1 MKIALKLLFA
11 LFIFLSSNFVK
22 SQKFGKLEKKINK
35 TETQKKKTKIFE
47 FEKFKIT
54 KGKIGNIKIGM
65 NIIDAEKEIF
75 ELTKKQAEA
84 FDFGFDGGGKAYIYS
99 FKNEPI
105 LALIPKRDSKEIFA
119 IIALNKN
126 LKTENGLNPK
136 SKISEIQNKY
146 PSIKINQD
154 LMMDWE
160 YIFDKKNNWDFVFM
174 TNGKNRIG
182 EYQKSEMPAKPKKAE
197 SKMDW
202 ITIK

>member
-1 MKIALKLLFA
+1 
-11 LFIFLSSNFVK
+11 
-22 SQKFGKLEKKINK
+22 
-35 TETQKKKTKIFE
+35 
-47 FEKFKIT
+47 
-54 KGKIGNIKIGM
+54 M

-99 FKNEPI
+99 LKNEPI

-182 EYQKSEMPAKPKKAE
+182 EYQKSEMSAKPKKAE